1 MYENIEYFIELD
13 CQQLCDIIIQ
23 FYLHSIDKFVG
34 YNMNSCVANRV
45 NRGNYNGIIL
55 GETATNTNSNS
66 NSNSNLTV
74 NDYLLIQLI

>member
-13 CQQLCDIIIQ
+13 CQKLCNIIIE

-45 NRGNYNGIIL
+45 NRGNYNGIII
-55 GETATNTNSNS
+55 G
-66 NSNSNLTV
+66 
-74 NDYLLIQLI
+74 